1 LTGGNER
8 AQDEGVSNR
17 AAPHPSALA
26 LVVILACGGDDGE
39 TSASVGEAAT
49 NPVTDSS
56 ASDATSA
63 GSTSPMPTTTS
74 GPAESSSDG
83 PDPTSLD
90 GSSDG
95 GGSSDCDPPNA
106 PFVLAPNLQASIS
119 FDFAA
124 QTCAAHSQTTADP
137 QIVLDVQDTGLIDAT
152 AFGLEITDASAGLLF
167 EDPPMG
173 DSQVIDLSPEFPISF
188 TATTI
193 PDGTPVQIDFEVFQQ
208 GPTLVDARAE
218 FG

>member
-1 LTGGNER
+1 MTD
-8 AQDEGVSNR
+8 AS
-17 AAPHPSALA
+17 S
-26 LVVILACGGDDGE
+26 GD
-39 TSASVGEAAT
+39 AT
-49 NPVTDSS
+49 T
-56 ASDATSA
+56 ATSA
-63 GSTSPMPTTTS
+63 APTTTN

-83 PDPTSLD
+83 PDPTTLD

>member
-49 NPVTDSS
+49 NPATDSS

-63 GSTSPMPTTTS
+63 GSTSPMPTS

-106 PFVLAPNLQASIS
+106 PFVLAPDLQASIS

>member
-1 LTGGNER
+1 M
-8 AQDEGVSNR
+8 
-17 AAPHPSALA
+17 
-26 LVVILACGGDDGE
+26 ILACGGDDAE
-39 TSASVGEAAT
+39 TTASVGEAAT
-49 NPVTDSS
+49 TPMTDPT

-63 GSTSPMPTTTS
+63 GSTSDTPGTTS
-74 GPAESSSDG
+74 GGPAESSSDG

-95 GGSSDCDPPNA
+95 GGSGDCDPPNA
-106 PFVLAPNLQASIS
+106 PFQLNPNLQASIS

-124 QTCAAHSQTTADP
+124 QTCAAHSQTSTDP
-137 QIVLDVQDTGLIDAT
+137 QIVLDVQESGLIDAT

-167 EDPPMG
+167 EDPPIG

-208 GPTLVDARAE
+208 GPTLIDARAT